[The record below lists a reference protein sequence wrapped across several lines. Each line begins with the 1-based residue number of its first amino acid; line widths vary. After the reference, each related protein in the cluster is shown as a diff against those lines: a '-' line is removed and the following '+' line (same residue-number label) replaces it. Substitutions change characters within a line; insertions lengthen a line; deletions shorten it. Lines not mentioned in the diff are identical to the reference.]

1 MRGKKKEMR
10 ERRAVGL
17 NSQMQIWWRSRK
29 RKGKKK
35 EKKERED
42 RRGRA
47 EEKEGKENKRND
59 KGRRE

>member
-17 NSQMQIWWRSRK
+17 NSQMQIWWSSRK
-29 RKGKKK
+29 RKERKKIR
-35 EKKERED
+35 KERED
-42 RRGRA
+42 RRGRV
-47 EEKEGKENKRND
+47 EEKEEKENKRND